1 MMRVNKLFVVSLAA
15 LCVGAAAYAVSPA
28 RKPAT
33 AVSRALA
40 IRSQY
45 NPFLL
50 KRVQVV
56 SQARATVAQR
66 VSLAAVRPPYR
77 PETRSA
83 YQPPTRGPYLSS
95 TAQ

>member
-1 MMRVNKLFVVSLAA
+1 MMGVKKLLVGGVAA
-15 LCVGAAAYAVSPA
+15 LGGGAAAYAVPPA
-28 RKPAT
+28 RKPAP

-50 KRVQVV
+50 KRVEVV

-66 VSLAAVRPPYR
+66 VTLAAVRPPYR
-77 PETRSA
+77 PETRSP
-83 YQPPTRGPYLSS
+83 YQPPTRGPYLASA
-95 TAQ
+95 AQ

>member
-1 MMRVNKLFVVSLAA
+1 MRVKKLIVVSLAA
-15 LCVGAAAYAVSPA
+15 LCVGAVAYAASPA
-28 RKPAT
+28 RRPAT

-50 KRVQVV
+50 KRVAVV

-83 YQPPTRGPYLSS
+83 YQPPTRGPYLASA
-95 TAQ
+95 AQ